1 MSDNNNGS
9 NRYAAGTQPWKTLAS
24 MKTERSHAASVR
36 VNDHQFL
43 MIGGYDKDELLSTCE
58 YYDAN
63 TAVWKDFPAI
73 PNGRHASGAA
83 MVGNKVYIVGGFKAP
98 STSYGSPKATHELFS
113 IDVSGNE
120 HDLSSEKWVPLA
132 PMSRARRSFACVSHS
147 KYIYVFG
154 GCDASGN
161 AIDTAERYNTETDE
175 WTELPAMPEKRCWC
189 AAGCVG
195 DKIYIF
201 GGDDN
206 KKKINGKTLVY
217 NTTGGNEPWESSTDL
232 DMMTPRSRLTV
243 VVKDHFILAIG
254 GESSNPNK
262 DLSIEVLDTRLNA
275 WYRTRTP
282 KTSCRTLLAAG
293 FLSINEEIKIIL
305 AGGIDGDNNAT
316 DTAVAIPFEKGILP
330 VNLLPRSGGRP
341 QKIVGDIDQGAD
353 HLDLKNIARTLARML
368 VFKDLT
374 PPFVLGLLAKWGWG
388 KSYFFNLILEEL
400 ITIQKLSKRDLGD
413 TYAGH
418 IYVVRFNAWTYS
430 KSDCDVMSGMMYQIL
445 KDLNE
450 QLELEKVLGIEL
462 VEDGKRSSIQE
473 LRDLSAGEKNYMAR
487 ITDEETK
494 KKFREYIQDQRK
506 NGEKSSL
513 RLAKAINHNYEDDI
527 DEIKRID
534 KEIEVEKIKSVAT
547 DMMRVTNS
555 IGNRI
560 LKNALKSAENNNSN
574 DDTGEKGDVAN
585 KNTDSNKGGQNM
597 KNSNNGTGKKGD
609 DFINQMKQSIKITK
623 YLCSF
628 RISNIPPYAF
638 ICSAIFIVLTPILLI
653 QWKDEVTAALAGGIS
668 ILLPVITSVTT
679 TMKKLAPI
687 IEQLSNH
694 VDNVNELDDNDQIK
708 KLIEDKKA
716 IKGRTLA
723 YEGDSLR
730 DTVRNIDSKK
740 YGSKFGIVHEAHQ
753 DLLRMTESMMNPNQ
767 REKIF
772 PRGIP
777 RVVLFIDDLDRCKHD
792 VVVEAVETLQLLVN
806 TDLFVSILAIDPR
819 YVTLSIEE
827 KYKGILRRKN
837 PPSGMDFLEKIIQIP
852 FRLPGVRAA
861 HVGKFLDSQLDIEEP
876 QTDDPNGVPSYV
888 SDIETGDQPA
898 NDRDDGST
906 AATPV
911 PAADEEKVILSK
923 RCFCEKKEKD
933 MLIELFKLFR
943 VSPRCLKRII
953 NVFKVL
959 KLLWDEDTNIQEL
972 VNYECRRATVFL
984 MLLASDESTRD
995 ATYKIFEWMEVG
1007 MVKYHLVKNENNL
1020 ANLFKREL
1028 KQLDKRL
1035 EKTSKED
1042 TLMAHI
1048 DHYLSEY
1055 KWTNATEWNRLST
1068 RFWYARSFSFFHIT
1082 TEEIDNRVG
1091 VAVAEEK

>member
-1 MSDNNNGS
+1 MSDNNNNGS
-9 NRYAAGTQPWKTLAS
+9 NAVGTAAGTPPWKTLAS
-24 MKTERSHAASVR
+24 MKTERSHAASVS

-43 MIGGYDKDELLSTCE
+43 MIGGYDKDESLSTCE

-83 MVGNKVYIVGGFKAP
+83 MVGNKVYIVGGFKP
-98 STSYGSPKATHELFS
+98 SYGSFKATHELFS

-132 PMSRARRSFACVSHS
+132 PMSQARRSFACVSHS
-147 KYIYVFG
+147 KHIYVFG
-154 GCDASGN
+154 GCDAKGN
-161 AIDTAERYNTETDE
+161 AIDTAKRYNTETDE
-175 WTELPAMPEKRCWC
+175 WTDLPAMPEKRCWC

-206 KKKINGKTLVY
+206 KKKIYGKTLVY
-217 NTTGGNEPWESSTDL
+217 NTTGENEPWESSTDL
-232 DMMTPRSRLTV
+232 DMMTPRSKLTV

-282 KTSCRTLLAAG
+282 KTSCRTVLAAG

-316 DTAVAIPFEKGILP
+316 DTAVAIPLEKGILP

-353 HLDLKNIARTLARML
+353 HLDLKNIARALARML

-450 QLELEKVLGIEL
+450 QLELEKLLGIDL
-462 VEDGKRSSIQE
+462 VSDGKISSIQE
-473 LRDLSAGEKNYMAR
+473 LRDLSAGETNYMAG
-487 ITDEETK
+487 IKDEETK
-494 KKFREYIQDQRK
+494 KKFRKYIHDQK
-506 NGEKSSL
+506 NGDKSSV
-513 RLAKAINHNYEDDI
+513 RLAKAINHNYKDDI
-527 DEIKRID
+527 KEIKRID
-534 KEIEVEKIKSVAT
+534 KDIEVEKIKGVAT

-555 IGNRI
+555 IGNGI
-560 LKNALKSAENNNSN
+560 LEDALNN
-574 DDTGEKGDVAN
+574 V
-585 KNTDSNKGGQNM
+585 
-597 KNSNNGTGKKGD
+597 TGKEGD
-609 DFINQMKQSIKITK
+609 DFINQMKQSIKITQ

-694 VDNVNELDDNDQIK
+694 VDNVNELDDNDRIK
-708 KLIEDKKA
+708 KLREDKKA

-740 YGSKFGIVHEAHQ
+740 YESKFGIVHEAHQ

-767 REKIF
+767 RKKIF

-861 HVGKFLDSQLDIEEP
+861 HVEKFLDSQLDIEEP
-876 QTDDPNGVPSYV
+876 QTDDSNGVPSCV

-923 RCFCEKKEKD
+923 RFFCEKTEKD
-933 MLIELFKLFR
+933 MLMELFKLFR

-959 KLLWDEDTNIQEL
+959 KLLWDEDTNIQDL

-1007 MVKYHLVKNENNL
+1007 MVKYHLVENENNL

-1035 EKTSKED
+1035 EETSKED

-1091 VAVAEEK
+1091 DAVGGSRFQVRSGSSEGAEEK